1 MHAPTVTRFLH
12 QVRQTISRYG
22 MILPGERV
30 LVAVSGGPDSVALL
44 GALEMVARRCRI
56 QLCAAHFNHRLRGAE
71 SERDQAGAVAVAAR
85 LGVPCMT
92 GTSAALADANLEA
105 RAREQRYAFLTEVAA
120 AQRCT
125 KIATGHTLD
134 DQAETVLMRLLRGTG
149 WDGLAGIHAVRDG
162 RIIRPLI
169 ECSRQQVLAFLQE
182 RGLPFCEDSSND
194 DRRFLR
200 NRVRHEVLPLLRAI
214 NPEVQRHLAATAHIL
229 AAEGGVLDDILR
241 MAVLRTA
248 DGVKEALTISA
259 IYAAPQGLAPRLVRA
274 WLRRQRG
281 SLTGL
286 GAAHV
291 QAIVDLARG
300 ARPNAQVRLPGGQ
313 MVVREY
319 EHLRWRA
326 KATAMVPPATHV
338 LMPGATLELETGWRI
353 SAELVAASPARTAD
367 LWSLA
372 ADADAIAAPLIV
384 RRARRGDRI
393 RPLGMQGHR
402 KLQDVFVDRKL
413 PRALRQTCPVV
424 EVDGEVLWVPG
435 VVRSGRALITPA
447 TRSALRLVAENPAIA
462 GAKPLC

>member
-1 MHAPTVTRFLH
+1 MRRTIARYAMLAP
-12 QVRQTISRYG
+12 G
-22 MILPGERV
+22 DRV

-56 QLCAAHFNHRLRGAE
+56 QLRAAHFNHRLRGAE

-85 LGVPCMT
+85 LGVPCVT
-92 GTSAALADANLEA
+92 GTSAALAGANLEA

-149 WDGLAGIHAVRDG
+149 WDGLAGIHAERDG

-169 ECSRQQVLAFLQE
+169 ECSREQVLAFLQE

-214 NPEVQRHLAATAHIL
+214 NPEVHRHLAATAHIL
-229 AAEGGVLDDILR
+229 AAEGRVLDE
-241 MAVLRTA
+241 VLRTVLWTA
-248 DGVKEALTISA
+248 EDTNEALTI
-259 IYAAPQGLAPRLVRA
+259 AALHATPQGLEPRLVRA

-353 SAELVAASPARTAD
+353 TAELVAATPPRTAD

-393 RPLGMQGHR
+393 QPLGMQGHR

-424 EVDGEVLWVPG
+424 
-435 VVRSGRALITPA
+435 
-447 TRSALRLVAENPAIA
+447 
-462 GAKPLC
+462 